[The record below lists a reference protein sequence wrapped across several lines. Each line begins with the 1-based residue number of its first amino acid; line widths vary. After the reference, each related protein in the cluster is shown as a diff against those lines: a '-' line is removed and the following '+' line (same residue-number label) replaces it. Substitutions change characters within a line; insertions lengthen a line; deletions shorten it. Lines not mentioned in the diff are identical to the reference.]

1 MSSKLTERDQVIIT
15 FHYTRSFTTN
25 VTWAVYF
32 NGNEKNSFLNLHNND
47 WYNYTIKLLMV
58 IRERFFML
66 IGKL

>member
-1 MSSKLTERDQVIIT
+1 MSSKLTERAQVIIT
-15 FHYTRSFTTN
+15 FHYTRSFNTD
-25 VTWAVYF
+25 VTWPVYF

-47 WYNYTIKLLMV
+47 WNDYTIKLLMV